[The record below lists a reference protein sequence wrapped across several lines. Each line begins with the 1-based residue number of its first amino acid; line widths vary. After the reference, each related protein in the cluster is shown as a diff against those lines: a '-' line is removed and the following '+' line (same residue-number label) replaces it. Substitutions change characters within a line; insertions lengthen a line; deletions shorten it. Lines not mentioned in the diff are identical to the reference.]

1 MYSFKF
7 SILLPATLATL
18 DYHTFGR
25 ISYILTARVEGIPD
39 SSSFVSIFKGK
50 DSVPSVQYTDIPFAS
65 DFVSVISRS
74 DKMARELAKSPTSG
88 TSPLSRTGS
97 RSSIS
102 NAHGQ
107 ADLSPRMGALGLS
120 GTPSTYPDDSA
131 IAIADGGSPSLMGL
145 YHRRQSNDMS
155 AIPPISLNPDSSS
168 QSPRNADDNR
178 SIASKQSIDGAK
190 SEKNGWLKGDLFA
203 VRSLLVH
210 ANPSPTGGVNILE
223 LRKEG
228 FVDGLGSWRFT
239 ASSDVVS
246 DPALVSSRLHHIHVR
261 LHTLIGPS
269 VVLHLGSTAHGVQ
282 HPISL
287 TRLHNLLHPTDRD
300 SDVHSDLAA
309 DAK

>member
-1 MYSFKF
+1 
-7 SILLPATLATL
+7 
-18 DYHTFGR
+18 
-25 ISYILTARVEGIPD
+25 
-39 SSSFVSIFKGK
+39 
-50 DSVPSVQYTDIPFAS
+50 
-65 DFVSVISRS
+65 
-74 DKMARELAKSPTSG
+74 
-88 TSPLSRTGS
+88 
-97 RSSIS
+97 
-102 NAHGQ
+102 
-107 ADLSPRMGALGLS
+107 MGALGLS

-246 DPALVSSRLHHIHVR
+246 DSSGALHVR
-261 LHTLIGPS
+261 LHTLTGPS

-282 HPISL
+282 HPFSL

-300 SDVHSDLAA
+300 SDVHPDLAA